1 MNKKLYKG
9 FMIDNYLIE
18 VFRLIGIN
26 AYQINVNGNFY
37 CTVDNLRELEE
48 DLEIIKKSIDKLK

>member
-1 MNKKLYKG
+1 MTKKLYKG

-18 VFRLIGIN
+18 VFYLIGIN

-37 CTVDNLRELEE
+37 CTVDNLIELEK
-48 DLEIIKKSIDKLK
+48 DLEIIKKSIDRLK